1 MTQKSD
7 FTPEEWKT
15 VQEGPVTAGMIVLTA
30 EGGGTFRETFALAR
44 AYTDARS
51 KHGES
56 QLLDEIVAAK
66 PEFDRHRYKTTE
78 ALHDEGLKLIG
89 EAAALVRSK
98 ATPEESAAYNE
109 FIVTAASHVAA
120 AHKEHGQAVS
130 VNEQAALDSVRAQL
144 ADAGGQT

>member
-15 VQEGPVTAGMIVLTA
+15 VEEGPATAGMILLTS
-30 EGGGTFRETFALAR
+30 ESGGTFRETFALAR
-44 AYTDARS
+44 AYTDARA

-56 QLLDEIVAAK
+56 ELLDEIVGGK
-66 PEFDRHRYKTTE
+66 PQFDRHRYKTTE

-89 EAAALVRSK
+89 EAVALVRAK

-109 FIVTAASHVAA
+109 FIVTAASNVAA

-130 VNEQAALDSVRAQL
+130 EKEQSALDAVRAQL
-144 ADAGGQT
+144 ADGGGQA